1 MIAHAFPALL
11 GKTLDAV
18 TNWDLE
24 QWRSAELKK
33 GQKPATCNRKLSA
46 LRGLFS
52 RAIEFDVLLTPSPLA
67 KIKKQRESSGR
78 IRYLQADERIRLM
91 QALDVHEAQ
100 VRAECAAMSRNMRR
114 ITFAT
119 LDGAFADY
127 LKPAVLTALN
137 TGMRLTEML
146 SLEWSNVDL
155 ERAMITATD
164 KTTKSSKTRYIP
176 INRVLLPV
184 LTAWKAQADKRYV
197 FADIDGQPLKKIPA
211 WNALRDAAQLVGF
224 RWHDFRHDFDSRLVI
239 AGAAINTVRDLLG
252 HADIKMT
259 LRYAHLSPDVR
270 AAAVEMLC
278 TQPTQ
283 TAQDDHYKHAA

>member
-1 MIAHAFPALL
+1 
-11 GKTLDAV
+11 
-18 TNWDLE
+18 
-24 QWRSAELKK
+24 
-33 GQKPATCNRKLSA
+33 
-46 LRGLFS
+46 
-52 RAIEFDVLLTPSPLA
+52 
-67 KIKKQRESSGR
+67 
-78 IRYLQADERIRLM
+78 M

-224 RWHDFRHDFDSRLVI
+224 RWHDFRHDFASRLVI